1 MQHGAGNPP
10 ASREANRSGS
20 KSGGSKSSGSK
31 RPSSLLLA
39 VLTEREQG
47 LMLRPA
53 LAGQIQTLADLARGG
68 QRFLNRQRGSGT
80 RALLDELL
88 REAGL
93 RPAMIRGYQD
103 EEFTHLAVAASIA
116 GGGAD
121 AGFGIRAAAE
131 RFGLAFVPLARET
144 YYLASRA
151 DGAVAVSLSRIAAW
165 LRDAAF
171 RTLCQDLPGYD
182 TTHAGEES
190 LFEPPRRPRGRPRG
204 SGTG

>member
-1 MQHGAGNPP
+1 M
-10 ASREANRSGS
+10 
-20 KSGGSKSSGSK
+20 
-31 RPSSLLLA
+31 
-39 VLTEREQG
+39 LTQG
-47 LMLRPA
+47 LA
-53 LAGQIQTLADLARGG
+53 AQIKSLTDLARGG

-116 GGGAD
+116 GGGAE

-131 RFGLAFVPLARET
+131 RFGLAFVPLAKET
-144 YYLASRA
+144 YYLATRA
-151 DGAVAVSLSRIAAW
+151 DSAIAPSFSRIAAW
-165 LRDAAF
+165 LRGAAF
-171 RTLCQDLPGYD
+171 RTLCQDLAGYD

-204 SGTG
+204 S

>member
-1 MQHGAGNPP
+1 
-10 ASREANRSGS
+10 
-20 KSGGSKSSGSK
+20 
-31 RPSSLLLA
+31 

-47 LMLRPA
+47 LMLA
-53 LAGQIQTLADLARGG
+53 QGLAAHIKSLSDLARGG

-204 SGTG
+204 SARD